1 MRNFF
6 KSQNIAFKLALKSL
20 MRNSK
25 RTALSLLGVVIGVML
40 VIVVLSLGAGM
51 KEYVLGEIESFG
63 SDIINIEIK
72 VPGKA
77 KNSSGNAGGIAS
89 GTEITTLTLDDAEA
103 LAKLKNLGTWY
114 AGIIDQKIVS
124 YKQENE
130 PGMIMG
136 VTSGVFEIDKNM
148 KIAEGQ
154 KFDKDDDNNAQ
165 KNVILGSTVAENL
178 FGSQKNIIGEKIKI
192 GNQKYSVKGILEPR
206 GSSGFFDFDSLIYI
220 PLITVQKKL
229 LNIDHVQWVVYKSL
243 DTEKDPLT
251 IKAMEKIMRDRHDID
266 KEIDDDFAITSMS
279 EATEIVGQVFVVLNI
294 LLIGLTSISL
304 IVGGVGIMNV
314 MYVAVTERTF
324 EIGLRKAIGAG
335 KKDILMQFIYE
346 SIILTSIGGFIGII
360 LGFAFS
366 KTAEVVASRF
376 DFILDFPVTI
386 FSIVL
391 AIGFSMITGIIFG
404 FKPAKKASGLT
415 PIEAL
420 RNE

>member
-1 MRNFF
+1 
-6 KSQNIAFKLALKSL
+6 